1 MTAADTPSPPQE
13 SRPLGPF
20 AVKAVG
26 LGCMNLSWAY
36 GPPAP
41 LDDAARLLNAALDMG
56 YDHLDTAAL
65 YGGGANETLIGE
77 AVGRRRQEFTLA
89 SKCGLYRGADGKREI
104 DGTPNRIRE
113 TCETALKRL
122 KTDVIDLYY
131 LHRGDRNVPIAD
143 SVGAM
148 ADLQAQGKI
157 RSVGLSEVSA
167 KQLREAH
174 AVHPIAAVQTEYSL
188 WTRNP
193 EIAII
198 DACRELGTAFV
209 AFSPLGRAFL
219 TGTLRDVSTL
229 APGDIRRAMPRFEP
243 EAYAKNLTLLDGVA
257 KLAAEVGCSMAQLA
271 LAWTL
276 AKAPHIVAIPGTT
289 RLAHL
294 AENFAALDVR
304 LSADVV
310 AALDE
315 LINEKTVVGAR
326 YNAAAQA
333 DVETEEFV

>member
-1 MTAADTPSPPQE
+1 M
-13 SRPLGPF
+13 
-20 AVKAVG
+20 
-26 LGCMNLSWAY
+26 
-36 GPPAP
+36 
-41 LDDAARLLNAALDMG
+41 
-56 YDHLDTAAL
+56 
-65 YGGGANETLIGE
+65 
-77 AVGRRRQEFTLA
+77 
-89 SKCGLYRGADGKREI
+89 
-104 DGTPNRIRE
+104 
-113 TCETALKRL
+113 
-122 KTDVIDLYY
+122 
-131 LHRGDRNVPIAD
+131 PIAD

-148 ADLQAQGKI
+148 ADLVAQGKI
-157 RSVGLSEVSA
+157 RAIGLSEVSA
-167 KQLREAH
+167 RQLREAH
-174 AVHPIAAVQTEYSL
+174 AVHPVAAVQTEYSL

-219 TGTLRDVSTL
+219 TGTLRDVATL
-229 APGDIRRAMPRFEP
+229 APGDIRRSMPRFEP
-243 EAYAKNLTLLDGVA
+243 DNYARNLQLLDGFA
-257 KLAAEVGCSMAQLA
+257 KLAAEVGCAMAQLA

-289 RLAHL
+289 SLAHL
-294 AENFAALDVR
+294 AENFAALEVR